1 MKTLSDRVRLILLAL
16 TALSLNAV
24 VSAGTLSAQTSF
36 GNSTANPKAG
46 SLDLL
51 QQLTL
56 PVVVGQMEQ
65 ACPAIPEFSIPAYN
79 WWSEGTDRYQAPDA
93 YFVILPP
100 SEANDPGGDSFS
112 SSDWVGGNLG

>member
-1 MKTLSDRVRLILLAL
+1 MKTLSNRVRLVLLAL
-16 TALSLNAV
+16 MAFSLNAV
-24 VSAGTLSAQTSF
+24 VSAGTFSAQTSF

-65 ACPAIPEFSIPAYN
+65 ACGYSGAFYTRVQLVERRNRRLPGARRLFRNPA
-79 WWSEGTDRYQAPDA
+79 T
-93 YFVILPP
+93 L
-100 SEANDPGGDSFS
+100 GGE
-112 SSDWVGGNLG
+112 